1 MKKLIL
7 LFAVAIIFSSCA
19 SVNHSEI
26 TSYKEYQVKH
36 KKHKKVRGGYSTSG
50 VWRKSS
56 YAVKVTNGCNGNGG
70 FDSGSSS
77 KTICPIGYFA
87 KDGSFH

>member
-1 MKKLIL
+1 MKTLIL

-26 TSYKEYQVKH
+26 ASYKEYQVKH
-36 KKHKKVRGGYSTSG
+36 KKHKKIRGGYSTTG

-56 YAVKVTNGCNGNGG
+56 YTVKVTGGCNGNAGFGG
-70 FDSGSSS
+70 NVDYWMWCMRGGSALSG
-77 KTICPIGYFA
+77 K
-87 KDGSFH
+87 